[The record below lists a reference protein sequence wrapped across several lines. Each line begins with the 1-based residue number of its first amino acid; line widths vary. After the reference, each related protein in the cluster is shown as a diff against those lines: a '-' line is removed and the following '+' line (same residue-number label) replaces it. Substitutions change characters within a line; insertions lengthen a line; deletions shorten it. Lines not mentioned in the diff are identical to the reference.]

1 MRNWK
6 EKGLN
11 QKPINLTMKE
21 LRDTNIR
28 QSYIDRLESKRNYE
42 QAQAEL
48 EDAKIDYYTAEPP
61 VAPKPKTKS
70 PYAFRSTQA
79 PTWSQQDQKRKR
91 NNNGMATQNHHSS
104 HRQTTCHRP
113 HLLPRLW
120 RVRKA

>member
-61 VAPKPKTKS
+61 VAPKPKTKPLRLSIYPS
-70 PYAFRSTQA
+70 PNLVPA
-79 PTWSQQDQKRKR
+79 
-91 NNNGMATQNHHSS
+91 
-104 HRQTTCHRP
+104 RP
-113 HLLPRLW
+113 
-120 RVRKA
+120 KTKKK